1 MGDCACAACY
11 QLVRPVAH
19 AACYQPVHTSL
30 YGRLCVRC
38 MLPACACSMRDR
50 TYKLLVSY
58 AHAPPTSSYLVT
70 VHAVLVGL
78 YGQRRVDSLMR

>member
-1 MGDCACAACY
+1 MGDCAC
-11 QLVRPVAH
+11 
-19 AACYQPVHTSL
+19 
-30 YGRLCVRC
+30 C

-78 YGQRRVDSLMR
+78 YLFETKKSGQPDQMSAEPEPAILIP